1 MNVQIHFPDFIVK
14 FFDLA
19 NSKIGFIARFS
30 IEGSSGYTFYS
41 KLYISPQ
48 YFQLGVFIILSIS
61 EISLSLYKDVSIFSC
76 FSFNIM

>member
-1 MNVQIHFPDFIVK
+1 MNVQMHFPDFIVK
-14 FFDLA
+14 FFDPA

-61 EISLSLYKDVSIFSC
+61 QISLSLYKDVSIFSC
-76 FSFNIM
+76 FSFNIT